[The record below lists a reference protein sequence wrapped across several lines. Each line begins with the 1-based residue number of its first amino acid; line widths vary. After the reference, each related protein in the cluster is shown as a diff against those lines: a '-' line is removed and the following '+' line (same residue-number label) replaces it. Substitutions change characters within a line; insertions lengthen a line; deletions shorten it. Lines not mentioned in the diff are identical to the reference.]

1 MFVCVCALWN
11 VYSSSKCVC
20 ERAWFLS
27 GCGLWLMELLV
38 ETALGWL
45 QLQAALVSS
54 LTYDNAPA
62 TLTPQCC
69 SSSVVDGCSCFFF
82 FFFFSLLPYFA
93 PLIRLLLSFSRSVYL
108 AVVYINAQ
116 SAAIWRDLLS
126 LCQIW
131 PFADG
136 GCWACIFPP
145 CWLNGSSSSHHHSI

>member
-82 FFFFSLLPYFA
+82 FFFFFSLLPYFA

-116 SAAIWRDLLS
+116 SKCCHLERLAESVPNLAICRWRLLGMY
-126 LCQIW
+126 I
-131 PFADG
+131 
-136 GCWACIFPP
+136 PP
-145 CWLNGSSSSHHHSI
+145 VLT